1 MLSTTA
7 SVKTSQVT
15 VPENQLTGFYV
26 NFSDTKNQYKTTAQT
41 SISVKI
47 YREIINKKLIAT
59 SGKVGLIVN
68 RPWSN

>member
-26 NFSDTKNQYKTTAQT
+26 NFWDIKNQYKTTAQT

-47 YREIINKKLIAT
+47 YREIINQKLIAT

-68 RPWSN
+68 